1 MGAIS
6 SRIRKPDQIIQPW
19 QFGDDAS
26 KKTCLWLENLPPLVH
41 TKIIPGRLVTLPSG
55 KVVER
60 WANQTDSGQN
70 RLGPSEDRWKE
81 RSETYTGVSEAM
93 AAQWGGKAL

>member
-1 MGAIS
+1 MAVRGGRIQENGAVA
-6 SRIRKPDQIIQPW
+6 RWTPQAHP
-19 QFGDDAS
+19 
-26 KKTCLWLENLPPLVH
+26 